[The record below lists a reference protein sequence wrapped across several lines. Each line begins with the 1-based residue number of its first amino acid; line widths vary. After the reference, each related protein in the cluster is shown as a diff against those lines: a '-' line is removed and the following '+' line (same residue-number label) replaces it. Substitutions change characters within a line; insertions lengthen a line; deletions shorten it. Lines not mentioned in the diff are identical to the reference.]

1 MDTNI
6 IIIRQRAASK
16 VATYRVRVSSV
27 LTVHSTIEDW
37 EHKGLRMT
45 EARSVI
51 KFKNTIFTNNEI
63 VCYTD
68 TVTSYELE
76 VMYVTANVK

>member
-16 VATYRVRVSSV
+16 VATYRVSSV

-76 VMYVTANVK
+76 VRHLCM